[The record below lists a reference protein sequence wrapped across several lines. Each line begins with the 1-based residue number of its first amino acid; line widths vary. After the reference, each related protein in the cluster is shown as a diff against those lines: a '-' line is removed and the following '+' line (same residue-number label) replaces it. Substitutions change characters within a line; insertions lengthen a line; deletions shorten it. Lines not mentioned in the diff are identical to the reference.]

1 MTRRDEYAREVLRAG
16 SDLNITPRGI
26 VIGFATVSVE
36 CDWIMY
42 ANAKVPESLNLPHEK
57 VGSDGKSVGLFQQQ
71 VIWGNGAWWW
81 GDAADCMDP
90 YRSARMFFQALSRF
104 DYSGT
109 AHTPGWYAQQVQKSA
124 FPDRY
129 DQRMSQAEQ
138 LYYRIATDPGTP
150 GKDVHTVGDPV
161 WLADVLRAE
170 GLVCDIFPGAFERGH
185 GDFGSIWGIVA
196 HHTGANGSPGPGAIA
211 NHPSLGLASQ
221 LHLDRNGKYTLCGV
235 GIAWHAGQGSWPGIA
250 RDNANQVTIGIEA
263 ENNGTEGW
271 SAAQYGAYV
280 RGCGAILRKLGRD
293 SSHVIGHKEW
303 AGPAQG
309 KWDPGGIDM
318 DDFRR
323 DVQAVIDGKEGDD
336 MPSAEEVAKA
346 VWAHRPPG
354 PDGKVTTTAGERLV
368 WTDHHAGLG
377 LDQLAGP
384 GSRDQPGA
392 LDPPGWPQLGDP
404 ETDARTMVN
413 AQAVMLRLLYSIENR
428 IAVLEAK
435 AKDE

>member
-16 SDLNITPRGI
+16 RDLNITPRGI

-90 YRSARMFFQALSRF
+90 YRSARMFFTALARF

-124 FPDRY
+124 FPERY

-323 DVQAVIDGKEGDD
+323 DVQAVIDGNGEELD
-336 MPSAEEVAKA
+336 MGAVEHIEEFIKGYV
-346 VWAHRPPG
+346 G
-354 PDGKVTTTAGERLV
+354 PIGSDVKDIREQFCGAGQRDAGEYN
-368 WTDHHAGLG
+368 
-377 LDQLAGP
+377 
-384 GSRDQPGA
+384 
-392 LDPPGWPQLGDP
+392 GWPQLGDP
-404 ETDARTMVN
+404 ETDARTVVDGL
-413 AQAVMLRLLYSIENR
+413 AVALRLLYSIENR

-435 AKDE
+435 AKDA